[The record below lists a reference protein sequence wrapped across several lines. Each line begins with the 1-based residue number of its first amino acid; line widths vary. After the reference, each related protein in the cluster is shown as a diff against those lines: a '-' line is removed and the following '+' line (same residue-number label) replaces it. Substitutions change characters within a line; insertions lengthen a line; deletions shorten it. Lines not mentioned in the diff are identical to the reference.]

1 MTTATT
7 PRYSPYFT
15 EEHQMLREQI
25 RKFVENEVVPFGEQW
40 ELDGQVP
47 REVTTKLGEMG
58 VLGIRIP
65 EEYGGSGLNV
75 LASVALAEE
84 MAHST
89 FGGFGVTVLVHT
101 DMASPHLV
109 RYGSEEQKQRW
120 LPGIISG
127 ETLTAIGVTEADAGS
142 DVAGMR
148 TRAVKDGNDWVLN
161 GSKMFITN
169 AYYGDLVFIAAKT
182 GTDEK
187 SSKGISIFAV
197 EKGTPGFS
205 ASRKLDKHGWRC
217 SDTAELILEDCRIPA
232 ENLIGEENK
241 GFYSIMHNFQNERL
255 VIAAMAVGESEK
267 ALQMTTEHVQTRPAF
282 GGFLWD
288 KQGIRQRLALRATEN
303 EAARQLLY
311 HAAWLESQGM
321 ECVKEVSMVK
331 AFAAET
337 CQKVM
342 YDCVQFHGGM
352 GYMKETP
359 IERMVR
365 DARIHTIG
373 GGATE
378 VMLEEVGK
386 RM

>member
-1 MTTATT
+1 
-7 PRYSPYFT
+7 
-15 EEHQMLREQI
+15 MLREQI

-47 REVTTKLGEMG
+47 REVMSKLGEMG

-148 TRAVKDGNDWVLN
+148 TRAVKDGNEWVLN

-182 GTDEK
+182 GADEK